1 MASLNKVLLIGNLTH
16 DPELRRIPSGTAV
29 STLRMA
35 VNESFKSKS
44 GEDVERTVFLDV
56 DVWDRQAETCAQ
68 YLSKG
73 SPIFV
78 EGRLQLDTWDDKE
91 TGQKRSRLKVRADR
105 VQFLSGP
112 RREGAGTGAV
122 RDTPPPRDTSAG
134 GGASTADPS
143 FDEPLSKPSDD
154 EEIPF

>member
-1 MASLNKVLLIGNLTH
+1 MASLNKVLLIGNLTQ

-29 STLRMA
+29 STLRLA
-35 VNESFKSKS
+35 VNESFQSKS
-44 GEDVERTVFLDV
+44 GERVERTVFLDV
-56 DVWDRQAETCAQ
+56 DVWDRQAENCAQ

-73 SPIFV
+73 SPVFV
-78 EGRLQLDTWDDKE
+78 EGRLQMDSWDDKE

-112 RREGAGTGAV
+112 RRDGAV
-122 RDTPPPRDTSAG
+122 RDTPPPAAG
-134 GGASTADPS
+134 GGGGGGADS
-143 FDEPLSKPSDD
+143 FDEPLAKSADD

>member
-1 MASLNKVLLIGNLTH
+1 MASLNKVLLIGNLTQ

-29 STLRMA
+29 STLRLA
-35 VNESFKSKS
+35 VSESFQNKS
-44 GEDVERTVFLDV
+44 GERVERTVFLDV
-56 DVWDRQAETCAQ
+56 DVWDRQAETCQQ

-73 SPIFV
+73 SPVFV
-78 EGRLQLDTWDDKE
+78 EGRLQMDQWDDKE

-112 RREGAGTGAV
+112 RRDGAV
-122 RDTPPPRDTSAG
+122 RDAAPASSA
-134 GGASTADPS
+134 AAAAAPAA
-143 FDEPLSKPSDD
+143 FEEPLSKPADD

>member
-1 MASLNKVLLIGNLTH
+1 MMAALNKVLLIGNLTH

-56 DVWDRQAETCAQ
+56 DVWDRQAETCTQ

-73 SPIFV
+73 SPVFV

-112 RREGAGTGAV
+112 RREGGGSAPM
-122 RDTPPPRDTSAG
+122 RDTPPG
-134 GGASTADPS
+134 GEAPAAKPS